1 VAELVVSVEV
11 GAPADKVWAQLT
23 DWPSHGEW
31 MLLTTVEPTTRET
44 QGVGAGI
51 VGITGIG
58 PLAFRD
64 TMSITSWQPP
74 PSDPARCAVA
84 HTGNLIRGAGA
95 FEVEYLAA
103 GRSRVVWS
111 EWVQL
116 PLGLL
121 GELGWIAVR
130 PLAAL
135 FLRISLR
142 RLAKRIEAG
151 A

>member
-1 VAELVVSVEV
+1 MAEVVVSVEV
-11 GAPADKVWAQLT
+11 NAPAAKAWARLT
-23 DWPSHGEW
+23 DWPTHGDW

-44 QGVGAGI
+44 EGVGAGI

-58 PLAFRD
+58 PFAFRD
-64 TMSITSWQPP
+64 TMTVTSWEPP
-74 PSDPARCAVA
+74 PSDPARCVVA
-84 HTGNLIRGAGA
+84 HTGNLVRGSAA
-95 FEVEYLAA
+95 FEVEQLDG

-130 PLAAL
+130 PVAAL

-142 RLAKRIEAG
+142 RLAKQVEA
-151 A
+151 AK